1 MEAKKPVN
9 CQIEPETTDN
19 GVSNRRQFLGTVLS
33 AGTAEG
39 DGQVALSLV
48 NVVRNQVGQQPL
60 DTLQEFFFAV
70 SDTIMKPMHA
80 RARKLGWN
88 LHEVKGDHAI
98 LVGDPDTTVRLLEK
112 FA

>member
-1 MEAKKPVN
+1 MSAERQEWLLGHLSNMPTACAVNPVSVGAEAIKIPVEY
-9 CQIEPETTDN
+9 I
-19 GVSNRRQFLGTVLS
+19 
-33 AGTAEG
+33 
-39 DGQVALSLV
+39 
-48 NVVRNQVGQQPL
+48 
-60 DTLQEFFFAV
+60 AV

-88 LHEVKGDHAI
+88 LHEVTGDHAI